1 MGKRPPP
8 LSRFQ
13 VNGVSAASVPAGH
26 ASSVHTQH
34 YMPWRRVSNLKG
46 LYVILILIFLPK
58 VIIGVLRGGGQG
70 GLAPPPPPKIG

>member
-1 MGKRPPP
+1 MSDIISRVDRGNTPLWGRGPPP

-34 YMPWRRVSNLKG
+34 YM
-46 LYVILILIFLPK
+46 
-58 VIIGVLRGGGQG
+58 
-70 GLAPPPPPKIG
+70 APCV